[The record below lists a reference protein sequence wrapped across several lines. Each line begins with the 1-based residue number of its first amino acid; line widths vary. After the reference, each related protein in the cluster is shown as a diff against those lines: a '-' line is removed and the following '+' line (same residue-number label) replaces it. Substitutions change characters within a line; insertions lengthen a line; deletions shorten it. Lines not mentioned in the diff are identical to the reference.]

1 MKITKRLDR
10 AIKESERVLLDKE
23 YDIAYP
29 IDLLYA
35 IFKDESGLIEELFEE
50 LNPSMKEIER
60 KLDHLERKSEFHNHE
75 LFGIEISSTL
85 DIVLNDAKD
94 YMNRY
99 GQVYLNIGHIIK
111 AICRCDNY
119 STSIFTPEEVSLL
132 LKLTTESR
140 DLYVKLNNNEKLEDE
155 VKCDYQIHRGTMNEL
170 DRVVKFVLSEF
181 NLNWA
186 KNVEKRFLED
196 NISIFYV
203 TDEEEIIGFGAF
215 NVIADGVFGPMG
227 VSKNYRSRNIG
238 SKIVKTILCDMKDKK
253 YEKVVI
259 DDAGP
264 IEFYERVCNA
274 HHISK

>member
-1 MKITKRLDR
+1 MNITKRLDR
-10 AIKESERVLLDKE
+10 AIIETERVLFDKE

-50 LNPSMKEIER
+50 LNPNMKEIER
-60 KLDHLERKSEFHNHE
+60 KLDHLERKSELINHE
-75 LFGIEISSTL
+75 LFGIEISNTL
-85 DIVLNDAKD
+85 DIVLNDAID

-119 STSIFTPEEVSLL
+119 SISIFTPEEVSLL

-140 DLYVKLNNNEKLEDE
+140 DLYVKLNNNEKIEDE
-155 VKCDYQIHRGTMNEL
+155 VKCDYQIHRGTKNEL
-170 DRVVKFVLSEF
+170 DRVIQFVLSEF
-181 NLNWA
+181 NSNWA
-186 KNVEKRFLED
+186 KNVAKGFLED
-196 NISIFYV
+196 MISIFYV
-203 TDEEEIIGFGAF
+203 TDEEEIIGFGAY
-215 NVIADGVFGPMG
+215 NVIDDGVFGPMG

-238 SKIVKTILCDMKDKK
+238 SKIVKTILRDMKDKN
-253 YEKVVI
+253 YEKIVI

-264 IEFYERVCNA
+264 LEFYERVCNA
-274 HHISK
+274 QHINK